1 MGGFGEVWKCLAPGG
16 LHKAIKFV
24 HEQTGDETSTEP
36 TSLEQ
41 EYEAFQR
48 IRGIRHPF
56 LMTLERVELSGA
68 ELVMVMELADQS
80 LGNRYDECRAEGL
93 PGIPRSE
100 LLSYMVDAAEAL
112 DVLGRQHGL
121 QHLDVKPANL
131 FLVGGHVKVGDY
143 GLVARHRTS
152 LNGDEPKLG
161 RGLTP
166 KYVAPEI
173 LCDRV
178 DARSDQYP
186 LALVYQELLTGVFP
200 YSGRSARQLLLQHSS
215 AEPDVS
221 PLPERDRDAVR
232 RALAKNPAERF
243 PTCLAFVKSLLR
255 GTQVLTAPIRSIPTQ
270 PQGPPQLAHKQSG
283 LITPGL
289 RQIGS
294 SSAEATLRLSPGHS
308 AMVETQAVSLNELD
322 FNTQHPGWKFSGEGR
337 PTSRGRVVR
346 ASDPAGELHS
356 LHLFKFPSADLAD
369 IEPVLA
375 GLIEP
380 KAAGLQTILR
390 PSPRAVSFAVPEKH
404 PSLKDWLAKRKTAGE
419 PALGAG
425 KVRALLAPV
434 AGSLDSL
441 HSQHGYPHGLLSPST
456 LLHTGEALAVTLFG
470 MGELLRRTRDDR
482 DWIGG
487 NPYAAPEA
495 VAGRPTGT
503 GDQYSLALIFSE
515 LRGAWAPPER
525 KGGIRIDWAQLLARE
540 SAALKKALAPDPG
553 QRFANCAAFSDA
565 LEPKGAEGIAL
576 EEVRVVECVE
586 RLKGRPATAI
596 TPRRPERLT
605 DAILLA
611 SGADAVAAWPTSKV
625 ELLITRLP
633 DGRLTGRFPVKLTVE
648 LALLKLAA
656 FKDQHKLDMMQWTAD
671 TFVLKPRSG
680 AHGAAVRGVELVIQ
694 LPRNDQAGAGEVAV
708 TARATGGEKGNGDEA
723 LIGLIEQFRRA
734 VQNTNERRK
743 AARFPTDLP
752 LTLFP
757 VDGELAVQAPLIGKC
772 LNVSATGFACLIPA
786 TLKTEH
792 VFATFPTLPEF
803 APWALLAKVVRTQP
817 GVRGATI
824 VAARFVHAGG

>member
-24 HEQTGDETSTEP
+24 HAQRGEETSTEP
-36 TSLEQ
+36 TSLDQ

-152 LNGDEPKLG
+152 QSGVEPKLG

-232 RALAKNPAERF
+232 RALAKDPAERF
-243 PTCLAFVKSLLR
+243 PTCLGFVKSLLR
-255 GTQVLTAPIRSIPTQ
+255 GTQVLTAPTRSVPTP
-270 PQGPPQLAHKQSG
+270 PQGSPQLAPKQSG

-289 RQIGS
+289 RQIGPS
-294 SSAEATLRLSPGHS
+294 NAEATLRLSPS
-308 AMVETQAVSLNELD
+308 LAAMIETRAVSQQELE
-322 FNTQHPGWKFSGEGR
+322 FNRQHPGWKYLAEG
-337 PTSRGRVVR
+337 PTNVQARAVR
-346 ASDPAGELHS
+346 ASDPSGGLHS
-356 LHLFKFPSADLAD
+356 LHLFKLSSAKLAD
-369 IEPVLA
+369 IESVLA
-375 GLIEP
+375 GLMEP
-380 KAAGLQTILR
+380 NAAGSQTVLR
-390 PSPRAVSFAVPEKH
+390 PSPHAVSFAVPEKH
-404 PSLKDWLAKRKTAGE
+404 PSLKAWLAERKAAGE
-419 PALGAG
+419 RALGAG
-425 KVRALLAPV
+425 KARALLAPV
-434 AGSLDSL
+434 AELLDSL
-441 HSQHGYPHGLLSPST
+441 HSQHGCRHGLLSPST
-456 LLHTGEALAVTLFG
+456 LLHTGPTLAVTLFG

-482 DWIGG
+482 DWLGG
-487 NPYAAPEA
+487 DPYAAPEA
-495 VAGRPTGT
+495 VAGRPTRT
-503 GDQYSLALIFSE
+503 GDQYSLALIFLE
-515 LRGAWAPPER
+515 LRGAWSPPER
-525 KGGIRIDWAQLLARE
+525 RGGIRIVWGQLLARE
-540 SAALKKALAPDPG
+540 SAAVKKALAPDPEH
-553 QRFANCAAFSDA
+553 RFANCAAFLSA
-565 LEPKGAEGIAL
+565 LEPRSAEGVAL

-586 RLKGRPATAI
+586 LLEGRPATAI
-596 TPRRPERLT
+596 APPRAGRLT
-605 DAILLA
+605 NAILLA
-611 SGADAVAAWPTSKV
+611 AGANAVAAWPSSKV
-625 ELLITRLP
+625 ELLIARLP
-633 DGRLTGRFPVKLTVE
+633 DGRLTARFPVKLTVE

-656 FKDQHKLDMMQWTAD
+656 FKDQHALDMMQWTAD
-671 TFVLKPRSG
+671 TFVLKPHAG
-680 AHGAAVRGVELVIQ
+680 ARGVELVIQ

-708 TARATGGEKGNGDEA
+708 TARATGGERGNGDEA

-743 AARFPTDLP
+743 AARFRTDLP
-752 LTLFP
+752 ISLFP
-757 VDGELAVQAPLIGKC
+757 VDGELAVKAPLIGKC
-772 LNVSATGFACLIPA
+772 SDVSATGFACLIPA
-786 TLKTEH
+786 ALTTDH

-803 APWALLAKVVRTQP
+803 VPWALLAKVVRTQP
-817 GVRGATI
+817 GVRGAMI